1 SGHHAIAQ
9 WLSHQISQ
17 PVCFLNLV
25 VPYLDPFLSAR
36 DPTRF
41 GRTGRFM
48 PYEDSIEDIE
58 RVRHCP
64 KQGLLIDYQDIPLP
78 VLAHPQVV
86 PDRENTLGRSR
97 ARYHL
102 LVLRDPFNCAASRLA
117 RYRKLREA

>member
-1 SGHHAIAQ
+1 MHVGTGEQEQLDSRDLSGETRDMGIPARHENGLEISIIANLRSGHHAIAQ

-58 RVRHCP
+58 RVRLCR

-78 VLAHPQVV
+78 V
-86 PDRENTLGRSR
+86 
-97 ARYHL
+97 
-102 LVLRDPFNCAASRLA
+102 
-117 RYRKLREA
+117 